1 MNRFVGEKVIG
12 LKTMI
17 KVIKKRP
24 KKTLI
29 FIQIGSS
36 TKNIELDILDRS
48 QPPIT
53 EGITKILIPNDIRL
67 LESASFLKESRR
79 ENDENNITKTRKE
92 YIAVNKV
99 EIKNPLT
106 IKIE

>member
-1 MNRFVGEKVIG
+1 MAKI
-12 LKTMI
+12 
-17 KVIKKRP
+17 IKKRP

-36 TKNIELDILDRS
+36 TKNIELDTLDNS

-53 EGITKILIPNDIRL
+53 EGPIKILIPSDIRL

-79 ENDENNITKTRKE
+79 ENDENNINKTRKE
-92 YIAVNKV
+92 YIAVRRV
-99 EIKNPLT
+99 AIKNPPT